1 MICVEVHFIGSP
13 KILRASD
20 LSCGSD
26 AAAFLL
32 KLVSHGKLS
41 CEQAISLALEY
52 HPTGLEQNLKE
63 LAKDLVRK
71 CLVSFDDAID
81 AMWDLRHN
89 QVTDINPSSCNS
101 PRLHGTLSLS
111 RKKARNNSGTRR
123 WPESST
129 QDVVVHHQERKPRKH
144 RSSDDSDEIRE
155 RLYSN
160 RSIES
165 TTDSLMLESA
175 NRFSVTSEVSAHGYS
190 MSSEDKKLKS
200 E

>member
-1 MICVEVHFIGSP
+1 VICVEVHFIGSP

-89 QVTDINPSSCNS
+89 QVTDINPVCADLTFDCLL
-101 PRLHGTLSLS
+101 RS
-111 RKKARNNSGTRR
+111 R
-123 WPESST
+123 
-129 QDVVVHHQERKPRKH
+129 
-144 RSSDDSDEIRE
+144 
-155 RLYSN
+155 
-160 RSIES
+160 
-165 TTDSLMLESA
+165 
-175 NRFSVTSEVSAHGYS
+175 AHIV
-190 MSSEDKKLKS
+190 
-200 E
+200 